1 MQARP
6 VYKYSTVLLATLAAA
21 FALAWLLVGLAA
33 GLSDIATFAGKLA
46 ASLFLGIMAT
56 VIWLDYWGYATLRGL
71 IEWRTTHGWK
81 RVGLFCLLIFF
92 PVVVGV
98 YLARAVLDYRRPR
111 TAGTRSATPPT
122 RFRTTP
128 IGLATLGGVTLLALV
143 IISVGAQI
151 TTGVASAQGPG
162 TNGGQD
168 NTSPIQPKPKATS
181 TQNSKPAKGQK
192 GRGHHPRHG

>member
-6 VYKYSTVLLATLAAA
+6 AYKYSTVLLATLAAA
-21 FALAWLLVGLAA
+21 FTAAWLLVGLAA
-33 GLSDIATFAGKLA
+33 GLPGVATFARNLA
-46 ASLFLGIMAT
+46 ISLFLGILAT
-56 VIWLDYWGYATLRGL
+56 VLWLDYWGYATLRGL
-71 IEWRTTHGWK
+71 IDWRTTHGWK
-81 RVGLFCLLIFF
+81 RVGLVCLLILF

-98 YLARAVLDYRRPR
+98 YLVRAVVDYRRPR
-111 TAGTRSATPPT
+111 TAGPRSATPPT

-143 IISVGAQI
+143 ISTVGAQI
-151 TTGVASAQGPG
+151 TTGVASAQGPS
-162 TNGGQD
+162 TSGGQD

-192 GRGHHPRHG
+192 GRGHHPHHG